1 MKDHRNKTAGSGWM
15 VRLVVLFISGLA
27 AMLSWV
33 WWALIWE
40 HSGKVWW
47 HLAWMLPLSVV
58 AGLQYRACDRL
69 DYRAV
74 TNVISLQ
81 GMAIALIAI
90 MRSLTAIKQSPQQ
103 EHQPPP
109 SNEQSYL
116 PSSSLG
122 DGAQRIHHL
131 PSYPASPTRFVP
143 LCDCRQYHSLPPSP
157 PIARG
162 TAYRY
167 WTGRSSYSLFLHN
180 VEILLHLPE
189 GEASTVS

>member
-1 MKDHRNKTAGSGWM
+1 MKYIISYQLSHFKFETI
-15 VRLVVLFISGLA
+15 LFISGLA

-33 WWALIWE
+33 WWALMWG
-40 HSGKVWW
+40 HSGKESW

-69 DYRAV
+69 NYRAV

-81 GMAIALIAI
+81 GMVISLIAI
-90 MRSLTAIKQSPQQ
+90 MRSLTAITQSPQQ

-122 DGAQRIHHL
+122 DDVQRIHHL
-131 PSYPASPTRFVP
+131 PSYPSSPTRSLP

-157 PIARG
+157 PIARV
-162 TAYRY
+162 TTYQYR
-167 WTGRSSYSLFLHN
+167 TDRSSSSLLLHN
-180 VEILLHLPE
+180 VKHIHR
-189 GEASTVS
+189 